1 MKVEKNVSMH
11 SHTFKLP
18 CKRQIVTDT
27 KSRNASHLPF
37 KETHPV
43 LYDHFD
49 LFKNQLEQLFKNL
62 KNDKEILKKYND
74 VITKQLTLGII
85 KEVPEDSKVEEG
97 H

>member
-1 MKVEKNVSMH
+1 MKVEKKVSMH
-11 SHTFKLP
+11 SHTLKLP
-18 CKRQIVTDT
+18 CKCQIVTDT

-62 KNDKEILKKYND
+62 KNDKELLKKYD
-74 VITKQLTLGII
+74 VITKQLTLGIT
-85 KEVPEDSKVEEG
+85 EVPEDCKVGEG